1 MMFAGILHGAL
12 LSWVSCI
19 TELSSSLFVYNN
31 KNMTMSIAIYT
42 QILKGNMGIASA
54 MSTILLV
61 SAATVLT
68 ILFTSSKGKMDFG
81 L

>member
-1 MMFAGILHGAL
+1 MFAGILPGAL

-68 ILFTSSKGKMDFG
+68 VLFTSSKGKMDFG

>member
-1 MMFAGILHGAL
+1 
-12 LSWVSCI
+12 
-19 TELSSSLFVYNN
+19 
-31 KNMTMSIAIYT
+31 MSIAIYT

-68 ILFTSSKGKMDFG
+68 VLFTSSKGKMDFG